1 MAVMEFE
8 HRPHR
13 LRRDPAVVLDQPVDP
28 LRAVG
33 QQIFRGKPR
42 SLDDGL
48 AAALSGHGL
57 DQRALG
63 PVNVCHRRIVAQAVT
78 RRQKTRLFSTARSAA
93 RCLGG
98 LLRAAVRWLGHAARI
113 ARAPGAASDGRTRH
127 PGSRLPPGALRSVPV
142 SAGSNE
148 GAPATSLML
157 PGRLPN
163 RLRPRL
169 CKAVAFPCR
178 NRPTALAPLRAGQAA
193 SHAEKH
199 RRPG

>member
-63 PVNVCHRRIVAQAVT
+63 PVNVCHRRIVTQAVT
-78 RRQKTRLFSTARSAA
+78 RRQKTRLSSMSGPPRDALAA
-93 RCLGG
+93 FY
-98 LLRAAVRWLGHAARI
+98 
-113 ARAPGAASDGRTRH
+113 
-127 PGSRLPPGALRSVPV
+127 
-142 SAGSNE
+142 
-148 GAPATSLML
+148 
-157 PGRLPN
+157 GRLCGGWGM
-163 RLRPRL
+163 RQ
-169 CKAVAFPCR
+169 
-178 NRPTALAPLRAGQAA
+178 G
-193 SHAEKH
+193 
-199 RRPG
+199 